1 MHIAYVTGSDS
12 TLFMNA
18 GILFDS
24 FEEFMPDH
32 TLRICD
38 FGLEDCQ
45 RQFFAER
52 GTLLPT
58 PSQLS
63 DYEHPWH
70 RKGSLIDFLPDK
82 DFDAL
87 IWIDVDM
94 MLTSSLHDGITALV
108 AEMTEK
114 GERAALCAD
123 ASRFTLEGF
132 LAAHRGRGVDE
143 EIEAFER
150 DLKGNGVD
158 LSLPYLN
165 AGFFVLT
172 SRRFAEEYRDKV
184 LEQSV
189 GYLFEQFAFNVLV
202 HRPDEGVHLLS
213 TSEWNVH
220 GVFLETALTPRA
232 ERQARILHAADVN
245 NRRYADTIG
254 GRFELEGKTSM
265 QGNFKIFTRHDLQN
279 LQKRRFRRFLEGNF
293 ARLVDCGVMT

>member
-18 GILFDS
+18 GILFGS
-24 FEEFMPDH
+24 FEEFMPDQ

-63 DYEHPWH
+63 DYEHPWY
-70 RKGSLIDFLPDK
+70 RKASLIDFLPDE
-82 DFDAL
+82 DFDAV
-87 IWIDVDM
+87 IWLDVDM
-94 MLTSSLHDGITALV
+94 MLTSPLHDGITALV

-114 GERAALCAD
+114 GESAALCAD
-123 ASRFTLEGF
+123 ASRLTLKGF
-132 LAAHRGRGVDE
+132 LAACRGMGVGE
-143 EIEAFER
+143 QIEVFER

-165 AGFFVLT
+165 TGFIILT
-172 SRRFAEEYRDKV
+172 SRRLAEEWRDSV

-189 GYLFEQFAFNVLV
+189 GYLFEQNAFNVLA
-202 HRPDEGVHLLS
+202 HRRDEGVRLLS
-213 TSEWNVH
+213 ASEWNVH
-220 GVFLETALTPRA
+220 GELLATALTPRA
-232 ERQARILHAADVN
+232 ERQARILHAADVAN
-245 NRRYADTIG
+245 QHNADIIG
-254 GRFELEGKTSM
+254 GKFELEGKTSM
-265 QGNFKIFTRHDLQN
+265 QVNFKIFTRPDLQN
-279 LQKRRFRRFLEGNF
+279 LQRRHFMRFLEGNF
-293 ARLVDCGVMT
+293 AQLVDCGVMT

>member
-12 TLFMNA
+12 NLFLNA
-18 GILFDS
+18 GILFGS
-24 FEEFMPDH
+24 FEEFMPDQ

-38 FGLEDCQ
+38 FGLEDCH

-63 DYEHPWH
+63 DYEHIWY
-70 RKGSLIDFLPDK
+70 RKASLIDFLPDE

-87 IWIDVDM
+87 IWLDVDM

-114 GERAALCAD
+114 GESAALCAD
-123 ASRFTLEGF
+123 ASHVTLKGF
-132 LAAHRGRGVDE
+132 LAGCRRIGE

-165 AGFFVLT
+165 TGFIILT
-172 SRRFAEEYRDKV
+172 SRRLAEEWRDKV
-184 LEQSV
+184 LERSV
-189 GYLFEQFAFNVLV
+189 GFLFEQNAFNVLA
-202 HRPDEGVHLLS
+202 HRRDERVRLLS
-213 TSEWNVH
+213 ASEWNVH

-254 GRFELEGKTSM
+254 GRFGLEGKTSM
-265 QGNFKIFTRHDLQN
+265 QGNFKIFARPDLQN
-279 LQKRRFRRFLEGNF
+279 LQKRRFRHFLEGNF
-293 ARLVDCGVMT
+293 AQLVDCGVMT

>member
-38 FGLEDCQ
+38 FGLEDCH

-63 DYEHPWH
+63 DYEHPWY
-70 RKGSLIDFLPDK
+70 RKASLIDFLPDE

-87 IWIDVDM
+87 IWLDVDM

-114 GERAALCAD
+114 GESAALCAD
-123 ASRFTLEGF
+123 ASRRTLKDF
-132 LAAHRGRGVDE
+132 LAAFRGKGE
-143 EIEAFER
+143 EIEVFER

-165 AGFFVLT
+165 TGFIILT
-172 SRRFAEEYRDKV
+172 SRRLAEEWRDKV

-189 GYLFEQFAFNVLV
+189 GYLFEQNAFNVLA
-202 HRPDEGVHLLS
+202 HRRDEGVRLLS
-213 TSEWNVH
+213 ASEWNVH
-220 GVFLETALTPRA
+220 GELLATALTPRA
-232 ERQARILHAADVN
+232 ERQARILHATEFGSRHNADI
-245 NRRYADTIG
+245 IG
-254 GRFELEGKTSM
+254 GKFELEGKTSM
-265 QGNFKIFTRHDLQN
+265 QVNFKIFTRHDLQN
-279 LQKRRFRRFLEGNF
+279 LQRRHFMRFLEGNF
-293 ARLVDCGVMT
+293 AQLVDCGVMT